1 MTTPAT
7 PSDAKKTEMPT
18 LHEEH
23 LTQFWARYGN
33 TIYFICG
40 VIAFGILAKGGWEYL
55 NAQKELGIRKEYAQC
70 VTTDS
75 FRSFVANHPGH
86 PLTGVAE
93 ITIADNSYTAGKYA
107 EALGAYTSAIAD
119 LPSGPLQARAR
130 MGQAISLAFTGKAA
144 DAEASL
150 RKLMNDTGLL
160 KTFRCEAGYHLAVLD
175 LDAGRGAEVQGIAEQ
190 LLRIDPTSPFA
201 ERAFSLRP
209 VAPESGTVPSGPA
222 VTVPARP

>member
-18 LHEEH
+18 LREEH

-33 TIYFICG
+33 TIYIVCG
-40 VIAFGILAKGGWEYL
+40 VIAVGILAKGGWEYL
-55 NAQKELGIRKEYAQC
+55 NAQKELGIQREYAQC

-75 FRSFVANHPGH
+75 LRGFAANHPGH
-86 PLTGVAE
+86 PLTGAAE
-93 ITIADNSYTAGKYA
+93 VTIADNNYNAGKYA

-119 LPSGPLQARAR
+119 LPSGPIQGRAR
-130 MGQAISLAFTGKAA
+130 IGQAMAQALTGKAA

-150 RKLMNDTGLL
+150 RRLMNDTTLL
-160 KTFRCEAGYHLAVLD
+160 KTFRCEAGYHLAVLA
-175 LDAGRGAEVQGIAEQ
+175 LDAGRGAEVQGLAEQ
-190 LLRIDPTSPFA
+190 LLRIDPTSPFS

-209 VAPESGTVPSGPA
+209 AAPGP
-222 VTVPARP
+222 VTAPGALAVPAKP

>member
-1 MTTPAT
+1 
-7 PSDAKKTEMPT
+7 
-18 LHEEH
+18 
-23 LTQFWARYGN
+23 
-33 TIYFICG
+33 
-40 VIAFGILAKGGWEYL
+40 
-55 NAQKELGIRKEYAQC
+55 
-70 VTTDS
+70 
-75 FRSFVANHPGH
+75 
-86 PLTGVAE
+86 
-93 ITIADNSYTAGKYA
+93 
-107 EALGAYTSAIAD
+107 
-119 LPSGPLQARAR
+119 

>member
-1 MTTPAT
+1 MTTPDT
-7 PSDAKKTEMPT
+7 PSDAKKTELPT

-33 TIYFICG
+33 TIYIVCA

-55 NAQKELGIRKEYAQC
+55 NAQKELGIQKEFAQC
-70 VTTDS
+70 VTADS
-75 FRSFVANHPGH
+75 FKNFVTNHPGH

-93 ITIADNSYTAGKYA
+93 ITIADTSYSAGKYA

-119 LPSGPLQARAR
+119 LPNGPLQARAR
-130 MGQAISLAFTGKAA
+130 VGQAISQALAGKGA
-144 DAEASL
+144 DAEANL
-150 RKLMNDTGLL
+150 RKLMNDTSLL
-160 KTFRCEAGYHLAVLD
+160 KTFRCEAGYHLAVLA
-175 LDAGRGAEVQGIAEQ
+175 LDGGRGAEVQGIAEQ

-209 VAPESGTVPSGPA
+209 AAPESVKVPSAPA
-222 VTVPARP
+222 LSVPAKP